1 MSIDSAAK
9 GNKIRLISIAD
20 ATLQLGAAAEP
31 GPAFQVQEAQPSDRP
46 WETAYEEYAR
56 RGDGS
61 YIEAEIPQEVPF
73 RRQTEITAEQE
84 FALFGSPSCAAK
96 PQSHSAPVGAEA
108 GWHLGPSF
116 SQLAQAR
123 DFARDNNSLGRRVRI
138 AHIDTGYDK
147 NHHALPPQG
156 QILRDLSRDFT
167 KNPATQFADD
177 PGGLGFPI
185 DNRGHGT
192 ATICILA
199 GGPISLLN
207 GQPLG
212 GAPEAEVLPL
222 RVSERVVLLGTDAL
236 ARAIHY
242 AIDNGCDV
250 ITLSMGGVASKFW
263 VDAYNRAYEKGVFC
277 VAAAG
282 NHFKLGPLST
292 TPGSTVYPA
301 LFNRV
306 VAATGVM
313 ADGLPYDLPGAM
325 SGNWG
330 PHDKMRT
337 ALAAYSPNI
346 PWAEFGC
353 PDAVS
358 QDGAGTSAATPQ
370 IASAAAL
377 WLQVNGANM
386 PKDWKRVE
394 AIRQALFRSAK
405 PPGAHFEE
413 LGKGILQAFAA
424 LSVVPHDVVQEPAD
438 VIWLPWLK
446 ALTGLGL
453 DEQKFPVGPLEQML
467 QVEFAQLA
475 ITDPELAALTA
486 KGVNNLSTREKVMVR
501 QYVAEQSRTA
511 SPQLQ
516 QYCRT
521 GEITATPPV
530 LLPKAKEETAAAPA
544 KAAGDPALEAM
555 RNPWVPLNP
564 RARRLHVYALDPSY
578 AMQRSTVAL
587 AEAAIEVPWDENLLP
602 GPVDE
607 YLEVVDYDPSSQCFY
622 EPVDLN
628 HPKLLVQDGL
638 RPSPCNPL
646 FHQQMVYAV
655 ARKTIDIFESA
666 LGRKIFWTGPPLD
679 ICHRD
684 LRSQPTREQLRRYR
698 LSANDDVFVQRL
710 RIYPHAM
717 RQQNAFY
724 SQRNGAL
731 LFGYFPSKDEDRF
744 SDEMV
749 YACLSYD
756 VVAHETTHAILD
768 GINRTLIQ
776 PTNQDVLAFHEAFA
790 DIVALLSRF
799 QMKKIVSSQIEA
811 TRGDL
816 TSASILGQLGREFGI
831 GTGRFRAL
839 RSYLGRSVEEF
850 HQITKRDP
858 ISRYA
863 TDEEVA
869 AAVKEVESKPAY
881 KREAVWEKIV
891 PDPRRLAATEDA
903 HDRGAILVAA
913 VYGALVS
920 IYENRAARLLRLAT
934 PGDLPQP
941 LLELLTDELTKSA
954 AQTLNMCVRAIDYLP
969 PVDITFGEYLRAI
982 VTADADVVKDDSLHY
997 RLAFVESFKSWGIKI
1012 DGLQSAS
1019 EDSLSWQTL
1028 NAGTYA
1034 EKCKELAAQL
1044 GEFSQEDFRYASSR
1058 RDSFRITAKWR
1069 AILAKWFKDAFEA
1082 NPGFERLFGL
1092 DLTLPDAKPYV
1103 RALRRVE
1110 RTSPQGRPMPQV
1122 VVHITQRLEV
1132 EEAGVKTFVLGGAT
1146 IIVNTATSGIDYII
1160 LKKIGSEERKKA
1172 ALRSAVDR
1180 SETSL
1185 RATYFGSEA
1194 SLAEPFA
1201 AVHEREDD

>member
-1 MSIDSAAK
+1 MSIVSAAET
-9 GNKIRLISIAD
+9 NKIRLISVAENP
-20 ATLQLGAAAEP
+20 LQLGAAAEP
-31 GPAFQVQEAQPSDRP
+31 GPSFEVQEAQPGDRP
-46 WETAYEEYAR
+46 WEAAYEEYAR
-56 RGDGS
+56 RGGDT
-61 YIEAEIPQEVPF
+61 YIEAEIPQQVPF
-73 RRQTEITAEQE
+73 RRQTAITRAEE
-84 FALFGSPSCAAK
+84 FALFGHPSCVAK
-96 PQSHSAPVGAEA
+96 PQNHSAPVGPEP
-108 GWHLGPSF
+108 GWHLNAGY
-116 SQLAQAR
+116 SQLAEAR
-123 DFARDNNSLGRRVRI
+123 EFARLNNKLGRPVRI
-138 AHIDTGYDK
+138 AHIDTGYDRT
-147 NHHALPPQG
+147 HHALPPQG

-167 KNPATQFADD
+167 KNPAAPFADD

-192 ATICILA
+192 ATLCILA
-199 GGPISLLN
+199 GGPIPLLN
-207 GQPLG
+207 NEVLG
-212 GAPEAEVLPL
+212 GAPESEVLPL
-222 RVSERVVLLGTDAL
+222 RVSERVVLLGIDAL
-236 ARAIHY
+236 ARAVYY

-263 VDAYNRAYEKGVFC
+263 LDAYNRAYEKGVFC

-282 NHFKLGPLST
+282 NHLKLGPLST

-313 ADGLPYDLPGAM
+313 ADGLPYNLPGAM

-337 ALAAYSPNI
+337 ALAAYTPNI

-353 PDAVS
+353 VEAVS

-370 IASAAAL
+370 IAAAAAL
-377 WLQVNGANM
+377 WLQVNGAGM
-386 PKDWKRVE
+386 PRDWKRVE

-405 PPGAHFEE
+405 SPGPYFEE
-413 LGKGILQAFAA
+413 LGQGILQARAA
-424 LSVVPHDVVQEPAD
+424 LDLVPQGFLQEAPD

-446 ALTGLGL
+446 ALTGFGV

-467 QVEFAQLA
+467 QVEFAQLTL
-475 ITDPELAALTA
+475 TDPELAALTR
-486 KGVNNLSTREKVMVR
+486 KGVNSLSARDQVIVR
-501 QYVAEQSRTA
+501 QYVAEQSRMA
-511 SPQLQ
+511 SPQLK

-521 GEITATPPV
+521 GEVTATPSST
-530 LLPKAKEETAAAPA
+530 LPKPAPA
-544 KAAGDPALEAM
+544 VLKPTAAGDPTLEAM
-555 RNPWVPLNP
+555 RNPWVPQNP
-564 RARRLHVYALDPSY
+564 RSRRLHVYALDPSY
-578 AMQRSTVAL
+578 ALQRSTVAL
-587 AEAAIEVPWDENLLP
+587 AEASIEVPWDESLAA

-607 YLEVVDYDPSSQCFY
+607 YLEVVDYDPSSGCFY

-638 RPSPCNPL
+638 RPSPGTPL

-666 LGRKIFWTGPPLD
+666 LGRKVFWTGPPLD
-679 ICHRD
+679 
-684 LRSQPTREQLRRYR
+684 LRKKNLRTPASLQQQQRYR
-698 LSANDDVFVQRL
+698 LAADDDTFVQRL

-724 SQRNGAL
+724 SQRKGAL

-744 SDEMV
+744 SNEMV

-768 GINRTLIQ
+768 GINRTLIL
-776 PTNQDVLAFHEAFA
+776 PTNPDVLAFHEAFA

-799 QMKKIVSSQIEA
+799 QMKDIVASQIAA

-816 TSASILGQLGREFGI
+816 NSASILGQLGREFGI

-839 RSYLGRSVEEF
+839 RSYLGRNMEEF
-850 HQITKRDP
+850 RKITRREP

-869 AAVKEVESKPAY
+869 AAVQEVETQPAY
-881 KREAVWEKIV
+881 NRETVWQRTI
-891 PDPRRLAATEDA
+891 PDPRKLGATEDA

-920 IYENRAARLLRLAT
+920 VYENRAARLLRLAT

-941 LLELLTDELTKSA
+941 LLELLTDALTKSA
-954 AQTLNMCVRAIDYLP
+954 SQVLAMCVRAIDYLP

-982 VTADADVVKDDSLHY
+982 VTADSDVVKEDTLHY

-1028 NAGTYA
+1028 NAGSYA
-1034 EKCKELAAQL
+1034 EKCNELAAL
-1044 GEFSQEDFRYASSR
+1044 LADFSQEDFRYASSR
-1058 RDSFRITAKWR
+1058 RDSFRVTAKWR
-1069 AILAKWFKDAFEA
+1069 ANLAKWFAQSFQA

-1092 DLTLPDAKPYV
+1092 DLTLPGAKPYV

-1110 RTSPQGRPMPQV
+1110 RTSPQGRPLPQV
-1122 VVHITQRLEV
+1122 VLQITQRLEV
-1132 EEAGVKTFVLGGAT
+1132 EQEGVKAFVLGGAS
-1146 IIVNTATSGIDYII
+1146 IIVNTT
-1160 LKKIGSEERKKA
+1160 
-1172 ALRSAVDR
+1172 
-1180 SETSL
+1180 T
-1185 RATYFGSEA
+1185 
-1194 SLAEPFA
+1194 
-1201 AVHEREDD
+1201 